1 MAYLRHSE
9 TPEQM
14 VRDSDMIFKQITMG
28 DFPTLKEAH
37 RTVILFYVVDMD
49 ISRSGISHA
58 LERLERHYR

>member
-28 DFPTLKEAH
+28 DFPTLKEAPC
-37 RTVILFYVVDMD
+37 LLLY
-49 ISRSGISHA
+49 
-58 LERLERHYR
+58 L